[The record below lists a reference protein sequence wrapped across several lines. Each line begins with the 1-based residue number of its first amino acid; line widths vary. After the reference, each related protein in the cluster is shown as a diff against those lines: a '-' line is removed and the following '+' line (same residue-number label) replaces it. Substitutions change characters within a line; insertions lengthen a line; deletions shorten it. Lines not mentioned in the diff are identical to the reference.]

1 MDVPPASKG
10 ILVVDDPTENG
21 KGDWLNKNW

>member
-21 KGDWLNKNW
+21 TGDYLNKNR